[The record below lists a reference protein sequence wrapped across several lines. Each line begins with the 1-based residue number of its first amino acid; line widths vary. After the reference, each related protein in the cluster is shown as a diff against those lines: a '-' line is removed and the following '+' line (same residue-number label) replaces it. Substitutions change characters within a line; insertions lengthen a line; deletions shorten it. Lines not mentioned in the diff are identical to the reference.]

1 MELVNGWHFKKN
13 NMTYKETLTNI
24 MTEMSKDSNTVF
36 IGQQIVYAGNPMS
49 TTLGNVPKEMM
60 IEVPVMEETQM
71 GMTLGLSMLGKKVVT
86 FYPRWDFI
94 ISAANQLINHI
105 DKYELMT
112 EQKPHIIV
120 RVGKGS
126 DTPLDP
132 GHQHKANYIEEF
144 KSMCKTIKIF
154 DCKSPKEIEEAYH
167 FANNNKGVYIINEY
181 PEKYNDYG
189 VLNIICDESSDYSNT
204 NKIQNIFGDGWY
216 EITNYEICDRSQIS
230 LRKNENFYHII
241 VINTYISSVYI
252 ENPILPVSE
261 EIKQL
266 MRENKNLYTIFLTEH
281 ECETGVVIDVIDY
294 GIKNENLDTKQFF
307 IINGNE
313 KLSEL
318 KNKIGSEINV
328 HTTNRL
334 HVVVSK
340 NMCTFGYD
348 YQFKGDKENL
358 FMCHNRMLKSH
369 RFSML
374 CMLKKYGLLEETDW
388 SLLKGFQMESFRTS
402 DGVVPGW
409 MVGNVLFDDDIKNLN
424 EEIQYFGNIDVRKSK
439 YEQDYDVD
447 IGEWGFDWNK
457 TFEMNHHSNSY
468 INIVGESQFEFEDVV
483 HITEK
488 SIIPFHYSQFPII
501 AATHE
506 HVKTMKGVFGFDFF
520 DDLIDHSYDDEKDVK
535 KRFKM
540 IFNEILRLHKNK
552 DEVIKFYKESRHR
565 FKNNKEKV
573 LEITK
578 DKTDT
583 VFFKNLINKKH

>member
-1 MELVNGWHFKKN
+1 MFDWSYTNPTKN
-13 NMTYKETLTNI
+13 
-24 MTEMSKDSNTVF
+24 
-36 IGQQIVYAGNPMS
+36 A
-49 TTLGNVPKEMM
+49 
-60 IEVPVMEETQM
+60 
-71 GMTLGLSMLGKKVVT
+71 
-86 FYPRWDFI
+86 
-94 ISAANQLINHI
+94 
-105 DKYELMT
+105 
-112 EQKPHIIV
+112 
-120 RVGKGS
+120 
-126 DTPLDP
+126 
-132 GHQHKANYIEEF
+132 
-144 KSMCKTIKIF
+144 
-154 DCKSPKEIEEAYH
+154 
-167 FANNNKGVYIINEY
+167 
-181 PEKYNDYG
+181 
-189 VLNIICDESSDYSNT
+189 
-204 NKIQNIFGDGWY
+204 
-216 EITNYEICDRSQIS
+216 
-230 LRKNENFYHII
+230 
-241 VINTYISSVYI
+241 
-252 ENPILPVSE
+252 ENPRPYATI
-261 EIKQL
+261 I
-266 MRENKNLYTIFLTEH
+266 KNLYTIFLTEH
-281 ECETGVVIDVIDY
+281 ECETNEIIEVMDY
-294 GIKNENLDTKQFF
+294 AIRNEKLDTKQFY

-313 KLSEL
+313 KLTEL
-318 KNKIGSEINV
+318 KNSITTGINV

-334 HVVVSK
+334 HLVVSK

-388 SLLKGFQMESFRTS
+388 SLLKGHQMESFRTP
-402 DGVVPGW
+402 DGVLPGW
-409 MVGNVLFDDDIKNLN
+409 MVGNILFEDEIENLN

-439 YEQDYDVD
+439 YERDYDVD

-506 HVKTMKGVFGFDFF
+506 HIRTMRGVFGFDFF

>member
-1 MELVNGWHFKKN
+1 
-13 NMTYKETLTNI
+13 MTYKETLTNI

-36 IGQQIVYAGNPMS
+36 IGQQIIYAGNPMS

-94 ISAANQLINHI
+94 ISAANQLINHV

-154 DCKSPKEIEEAYH
+154 DCKSPKEIKEAYH

-216 EITNYEICDRSQIS
+216 EITNYEICDRSQIT

-281 ECETGVVIDVIDY
+281 ECETGDVIDVIDY
-294 GIKNENLDTKQFF
+294 GIKNVESVTYDVQRTGISL
-307 IINGNE
+307 E
-313 KLSEL
+313 R
-318 KNKIGSEINV
+318 IGRIPMPMDILVEYTDGTEESFYIPLRMMSFE
-328 HTTNRL
+328 
-334 HVVVSK
+334 
-340 NMCTFGYD
+340 
-348 YQFKGDKENL
+348 KENPYPEIKRTVL
-358 FMCHNRMLKSH
+358 SDWAWANPNYFFEVPKAKTSI
-369 RFSML
+369 
-374 CMLKKYGLLEETDW
+374 KKITIDPSGL
-388 SLLKGFQMESFRTS
+388 M
-402 DGVVPGW
+402 
-409 MVGNVLFDDDIKNLN
+409 
-424 EEIQYFGNIDVRKSK
+424 
-439 YEQDYDVD
+439 
-447 IGEWGFDWNK
+447 
-457 TFEMNHHSNSY
+457 
-468 INIVGESQFEFEDVV
+468 
-483 HITEK
+483 
-488 SIIPFHYSQFPII
+488 
-501 AATHE
+501 A
-506 HVKTMKGVFGFDFF
+506 
-520 DDLIDHSYDDEKDVK
+520 DVK
-535 KRFKM
+535 KD
-540 IFNEILRLHKNK
+540 NNVY
-552 DEVIKFYKESRHR
+552 EVK
-565 FKNNKEKV
+565 
-573 LEITK
+573 
-578 DKTDT
+578 
-583 VFFKNLINKKH
+583 